1 MPPEDDYPTEPVR
14 PREPVMRERET
25 IASYEAGDPM
35 WLAID
40 DRLRSIRTMLALV
53 AIIALA
59 ALGLSIYTLIDQNND
74 GDGASEAR
82 VAALSD
88 RVGRLEGKT
97 STSESAGADTTNS
110 LAGRIAQKA
119 DKQDLQDLSDELD
132 QLKSSNSGGASQS
145 SLTRLST
152 RVDQLAE
159 QVADLEASSSSSTSP

>member
-1 MPPEDDYPTEPVR
+1 MSPEDDYPTEPVR
-14 PREPVMRERET
+14 PREPIVRERET
-25 IASYEAGDPM
+25 VASYETGDSL

-40 DRLRSIRTMLALV
+40 DRLRSIRMMLALV

-59 ALGLSIYTLIDQNND
+59 ALGLSIYTLVDQNND
-74 GDGASEAR
+74 SDKASAAR

-97 STSESAGADTTNS
+97 STSESTGADTTNS

-119 DKQDLQDLSDELD
+119 DKQDLQDLSDEID
-132 QLKSSNSGGASQS
+132 KLKSSNSSGASQS

-152 RVDQLAE
+152 RVDQLAQ
-159 QVADLEASSSSSTSP
+159 QVADLESSSSSTSP